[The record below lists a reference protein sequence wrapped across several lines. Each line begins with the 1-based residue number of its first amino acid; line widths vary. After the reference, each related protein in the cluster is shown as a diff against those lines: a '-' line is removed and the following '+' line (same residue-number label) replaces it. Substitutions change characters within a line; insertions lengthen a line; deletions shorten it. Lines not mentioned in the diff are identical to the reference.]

1 MPDPPENLFEEAAGR
16 GSRDAGD
23 EITEK
28 ELNGRKKLSSSWKF
42 IQPPCHRK
50 IDIIARDRD
59 YLVFIEV
66 KYRRDEHEG
75 DPAEAVDARK
85 QARILRTARYYM
97 TRYHISEDT
106 PCRFDVVA
114 VLGSNVRLIRDAFW
128 CG

>member
-1 MPDPPENLFEEAAGR
+1 MRRTNHTHLVNHRAVG
-16 GSRDAGD
+16 
-23 EITEK
+23 TEY
-28 ELNGRKKLSSSWKF
+28 ETLACEYLTQQGYQILERNFRCRQGE
-42 IQPPCHRK
+42 
-50 IDIIARDRD
+50 IDIVAKDSK

-66 KYRRDEHEG
+66 KYRRSGQEG

-114 VLGSNVRLIRDAFW
+114 VLGTEIRLIQDAFW